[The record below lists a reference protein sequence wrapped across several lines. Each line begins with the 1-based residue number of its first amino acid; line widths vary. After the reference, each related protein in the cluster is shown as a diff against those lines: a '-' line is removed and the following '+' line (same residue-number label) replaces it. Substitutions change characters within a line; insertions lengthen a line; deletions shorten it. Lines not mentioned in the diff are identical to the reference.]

1 MKWSAIGSWVIA
13 IAGALGV
20 AATIYHQAHIS
31 LISDQ
36 QTITSSTTSVVVVLI
51 PGFPIESIVLG
62 ALVGIIALA
71 ILRGRRS
78 TRQEKLQKQT

>member
-1 MKWSAIGSWVIA
+1 MIA

-20 AATIYHQAHIS
+20 AATIYHQAHTS

-78 TRQEKLQKQT
+78 TRQEKLQKQM